1 MMVSDQEVYR
11 GIFDLNWRRRPKQ
24 SSRILL
30 IYLILIVS
38 AVVFLL
44 PLLWMATTSLKT
56 QAEIYVFPPTFF
68 PETFRWQN
76 FPEGWTYESMQWTR
90 WLVNTLTITAS
101 VMVGTLISATL
112 CGYGFARISFPG
124 RDVWFIMVLA
134 SIMLPGTVTLI
145 PLFVGFHRVGWL
157 DTFLPLT
164 VPAFFGGGAFNI
176 FLMRQFFKGIPIE
189 LEEAALIDGANRLRI
204 LWQIF
209 IPLSRP
215 VLATTSVFTFQAV
228 WNDYFGPLIF
238 LTSQEN
244 YTLALGITFFKGLYN
259 TQIPY
264 MMAMSFLMVIPMIFV
279 FFFAQKLMI
288 RGVVLSGIQA

>member
-1 MMVSDQEVYR
+1 MVSDQEVYR
-11 GIFDLNWRRRPKQ
+11 GILDLDWRRRPKD
-24 SSRILL
+24 SNRILFV
-30 IYLILIVS
+30 YLILILS

-44 PLLWMATTSLKT
+44 PLFWMVTTSLKT
-56 QAEIYVFPPTFF
+56 QAEVYVFPPTFL

-90 WLVNTLTITAS
+90 WLVNTLTITAA

-164 VPAFFGGGAFNI
+164 VP
-176 FLMRQFFKGIPIE
+176 
-189 LEEAALIDGANRLRI
+189 
-204 LWQIF
+204 
-209 IPLSRP
+209 
-215 VLATTSVFTFQAV
+215 
-228 WNDYFGPLIF
+228 
-238 LTSQEN
+238 
-244 YTLALGITFFKGLYN
+244 GL
-259 TQIPY
+259 
-264 MMAMSFLMVIPMIFV
+264 F
-279 FFFAQKLMI
+279 
-288 RGVVLSGIQA
+288 RRRGIQHFPDAPVFQGDTR

>member
-1 MMVSDQEVYR
+1 MLGDREVYR
-11 GIFDLNWRRRPKQ
+11 SILDLDWRRKPAQ
-24 SSRILL
+24 SNRIAL
-30 IYLILIVS
+30 IYLLLAMS
-38 AVVFLL
+38 AVVYLL
-44 PLLWMATTSLKT
+44 PLFWMITTSLKT
-56 QAEIYVFPPTFF
+56 QTEVYVFPPTFF
-68 PETFRWQN
+68 PQTFRWQN

-90 WLVNTLTITAS
+90 WLLNTLAITTA
-101 VMVGTLISATL
+101 VMVGTLLSASL

-124 RDVWFIMVLA
+124 RDIWFIMVLA
-134 SIMLPGTVTLI
+134 SIMLPNAVTLI
-145 PLFVGFHRVGWL
+145 PLFIGFHRVGWL

-176 FLMRQFFKGIPIE
+176 FLMRQFFKGLPLE
-189 LEEAALIDGANRLRI
+189 LEEAALMDGANRLRI

-215 VLATTSVFTFQAV
+215 AIATISVFTFQAV

-244 YTLALGITFFKGLYN
+244 YTLALGITFFKGLYR

-264 MMAMSFLMVIPMIFV
+264 MMAMSFLMVIPMIVV

-288 RGVVLSGIQA
+288 RGVVLSGIKA

>member
-1 MMVSDQEVYR
+1 MLGDREVYR
-11 GIFDLNWRRRPKQ
+11 SILDLDWRRKPAQ
-24 SSRILL
+24 SNRIAL
-30 IYLILIVS
+30 IYLLLAMS

-44 PLLWMATTSLKT
+44 PLFWMITTSLKT
-56 QAEIYVFPPTFF
+56 QTEVYVFPPTFF
-68 PETFRWQN
+68 PQTFRWQN

-90 WLVNTLTITAS
+90 WLLNTLAITIA
-101 VMVGTLISATL
+101 VMVGTLLSASL

-124 RDVWFIMVLA
+124 RDIWFIMVLA
-134 SIMLPGTVTLI
+134 SIMLPNAVTLI
-145 PLFVGFHRVGWL
+145 PLFIGFHRVGWL

-176 FLMRQFFKGIPIE
+176 FLMRQFFKGLPLE
-189 LEEAALIDGANRLRI
+189 LEEAALMDGANRLRI

-215 VLATTSVFTFQAV
+215 AIATISVFTFQAV

-244 YTLALGITFFKGLYN
+244 YTLALGITFFKGLYS

-264 MMAMSFLMVIPMIFV
+264 MMAMSFLMVIPMIVV

-288 RGVVLSGIQA
+288 RGVVLSGIKA

>member
-1 MMVSDQEVYR
+1 MVGEGREIYQ
-11 GIFDLNWRRRPKQ
+11 GIFGVDWRRRPKEGG
-24 SSRILL
+24 RILVTYILL
-30 IYLILIVS
+30 ILG
-38 AVVFLL
+38 AFFFLL
-44 PLLWMATTSLKT
+44 PLFWMIGTSLKT
-56 QAEIYVFPPTFF
+56 QSEIYVFPPTFI
-68 PETFRWQN
+68 PDTFRWQN
-76 FPEGWTYESMQWTR
+76 FPEGWTYEGMQWTQ
-90 WLVNTLTITAS
+90 WLINTLIITLA

-176 FLMRQFFKGIPIE
+176 FLMRQFFKGIPLE
-189 LEEAALIDGANRLRI
+189 LEEAAIMDGASRLRI

-215 VLATTSVFTFQAV
+215 VIATIAVFTFQAV
-228 WNDYFGPLIF
+228 WNDFFGPLIF
-238 LTSQEN
+238 LTSQEK
-244 YTLALGITFFKGLYN
+244 YTLALGITFFKGLYS
-259 TQIPY
+259 TQVPY
-264 MMAMSFLMVIPMIFV
+264 MMAMSFLMVIPMVIV

-288 RGVVLSGIQA
+288 RGVVLTGIKA